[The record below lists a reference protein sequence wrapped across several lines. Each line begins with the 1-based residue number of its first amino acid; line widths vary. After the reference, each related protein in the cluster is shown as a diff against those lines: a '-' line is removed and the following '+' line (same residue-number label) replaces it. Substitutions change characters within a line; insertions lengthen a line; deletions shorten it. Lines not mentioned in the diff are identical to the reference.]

1 MFDATLAILPYV
13 WLTLNSLFTAALF
26 SVSVAKGLRR
36 RFMLIG
42 ALAMALLA
50 IWFALLAITAGPTPI
65 IKRTDIADQLRALA
79 ALAGLIWSIWLLLYA
94 RSLIVI
100 ERRS

>member
-1 MFDATLAILPYV
+1 MSDGPLITLPYA
-13 WLTLNSLFTAALF
+13 WLTINALFTAALF
-26 SVSVAKGLRR
+26 AIAVSKGLRR

-42 ALAMALLA
+42 ALTMAILA
-50 IWFALLAITAGPTPI
+50 VWFALLAITAGPTPI
-65 IKRTDIADQLRALA
+65 IKRGDIADALRLLA
-79 ALAGLIWSIWLLLYA
+79 AVAGLVWSTWLLLYA